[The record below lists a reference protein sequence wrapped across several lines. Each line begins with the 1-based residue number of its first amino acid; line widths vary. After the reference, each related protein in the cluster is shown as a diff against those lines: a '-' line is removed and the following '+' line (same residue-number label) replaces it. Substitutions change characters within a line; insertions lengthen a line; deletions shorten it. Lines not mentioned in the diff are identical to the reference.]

1 MEGEIQVGGLLNSAP
16 NIYKFGRF
24 VAKPSP
30 WTEGDPTVAIDHLP
44 HADLTSSP
52 KTYRSSP
59 ATGQHAWAGNFALP
73 HPPQTGRGRDGR
85 GL

>member
-1 MEGEIQVGGLLNSAP
+1 MVKRKSEPPFRLRTLQVRAALSP
-16 NIYKFGRF
+16 NLAHGPKAIRRR
-24 VAKPSP
+24 
-30 WTEGDPTVAIDHLP
+30 EIDHLP

-85 GL
+85 RL